1 MSSCREP
8 GSQWPLASLTPA
20 QHYNIYHRRTIF
32 VTDVWIVRSIK
43 DGLFHCAREGCET
56 ASKDADEIKG
66 HYEVCRSVCKSSEVR
81 GERGGP
87 VVATVGSE
95 RMREG

>member
-1 MSSCREP
+1 
-8 GSQWPLASLTPA
+8 
-20 QHYNIYHRRTIF
+20 
-32 VTDVWIVRSIK
+32 
-43 DGLFHCAREGCET
+43 
-56 ASKDADEIKG
+56 
-66 HYEVCRSVCKSSEVR
+66 VCRSVTKSSEVR